1 MALSFTWTFHQNSKK
16 YIFHFFVDYV
26 NFIKDRLLELLI
38 EPPLSQIWM
47 SHEIKIWYSQIVF
60 MENSMALFY
69 RVLAIWC
76 ISIGGVTP
84 LHWVTPYPI
93 VFSLNA
99 EKCRSEYL
107 RIRTLFT
114 QCVGHIFIYW
124 FLWLFWL
131 ISNNSNFPQS
141 LKWA

>member
-1 MALSFTWTFHQNSKK
+1 MIAGLSCCWNPKMALSFTWIFHQNSKK
-16 YIFHFFVDYV
+16 YIFHFFVDHV

-69 RVLAIWC
+69 RLLAIWC
-76 ISIGGVTP
+76 ISIGGVLSLRKVSVFGVILVRIFP
-84 LHWVTPYPI
+84 HLDWVTPYPI

-99 EKCRSEYL
+99 EKCGSE
-107 RIRTLFT
+107 
-114 QCVGHIFIYW
+114 
-124 FLWLFWL
+124 
-131 ISNNSNFPQS
+131 
-141 LKWA
+141 